1 MLPSEWSRRV
11 HHWSFWKL
19 VLLQITHASTSFEQI
34 CVSVALGFA
43 PIPPRPTKRSSVT
56 KKFFFRKVIVKIW
69 LLNIP
74 ILLYTLVW
82 WSCFDSSNL
91 HKIIGIICH
100 GQNLYF
106 LQNVENGKMELIIL
120 PVVTWAALTS
130 CSTPPSSLEQRH
142 RRGLHRPWRQQLVS
156 WWKKT
161 VIELSL
167 CCYIICTYLWGHFQ
181 TIKVIL
187 NPFVKFYINKE

>member
-1 MLPSEWSRRV
+1 MLPSEVGGSTIGVFENWFCRKSRTQAQV
-11 HHWSFWKL
+11 LNKYVSALHWDLCLFHQAHW
-19 VLLQITHASTSFEQI
+19 
-34 CVSVALGFA
+34 
-43 PIPPRPTKRSSVT
+43 RRN
-56 KKFFFRKVIVKIW
+56 FFFRKVIVKIW

-74 ILLYTLVW
+74 ILLYSLVW

-91 HKIIGIICH
+91 HKIIGIIYH

-106 LQNVENGKMELIIL
+106 LQNVENGKMELNIL

-156 WWKKT
+156 WWKKPL
-161 VIELSL
+161 LS
-167 CCYIICTYLWGHFQ
+167 YPSAVT
-181 TIKVIL
+181 
-187 NPFVKFYINKE
+187 